1 LKPLPQFDDYPEIE
15 ADEPQV
21 FWTHYD
27 MVQAEV
33 IFLHKGSN
41 YDAAIAPESRLFNE
55 YYGAITFQEIR
66 EAQGLAYSVFSSYQ
80 NAGKADKSDYIM
92 AYVGTQADKQ
102 ADAMEAIINLMNN
115 MPESEQNFNT
125 AKDAIIS
132 KIESERITRT
142 SILFNYESAKRRNL
156 DYDIRKIIYEKVQDM
171 SMDELKAFHDKYIK
185 DKNYVTLIIGAR
197 DKLNFEDLKKYGKI
211 NELTLEEI
219 FGYEDVEKI
228 EVGM

>member
-1 LKPLPQFDDYPEIE
+1 
-15 ADEPQV
+15 
-21 FWTHYD
+21 
-27 MVQAEV
+27 
-33 IFLHKGSN
+33 
-41 YDAAIAPESRLFNE
+41 
-55 YYGAITFQEIR
+55 
-66 EAQGLAYSVFSSYQ
+66 LAYSVFSSYRS
-80 NAGKADKSDYIM
+80 AGKADKSDYIL

-102 ADAMEAIINLMNN
+102 PEAMEAIINLMNN

-156 DYDIRKIIYEKVQDM
+156 DYDIRKDIYEKVKGM
-171 SMDELKAFHDKYIK
+171 SMDELKAFHDQYIK

-211 NELTLEEI
+211 NELSLEEI